1 MCGDDIR
8 LSLNHTVIVF
18 EDRLLVLACSELE
31 ETEMDTE
38 KKQKQ

>member
-18 EDRLLVLACSELE
+18 EDGLLVLACRELE
-31 ETEMDTE
+31 ETEMDN
-38 KKQKQ
+38 